1 MSSPDSP
8 VEFGCALFPDT
19 FEMSVNV
26 GGNATGTAA
35 PFCATFT
42 ASAMSVDSIDYGA
55 YWALASS
62 ATGGSFFNGV
72 EGSIDLSG
80 GYGTASAVWA
90 VGVCTGE
97 QCADAPSV
105 TVPLAALALD
115 VTAGGVAP
123 FYADSDDVPDLWT
136 AGLESVAQSFV
147 FTEGKVCYTAPPLWN
162 GMYPDG
168 FAAYAGSVGA
178 SLCLDKIVGA
188 LTETP
193 TPTVTPTPAPTPT
206 PTPP

>member
-8 VEFGCALFPDT
+8 VEFGCALFADT
-19 FEMSVNV
+19 GEFSVNV

-42 ASAMSVDSIDYGA
+42 ASAMGVDSIDYGA

-80 GYGTASAVWA
+80 GYGTTSAVFTDGQNIGGYTTVADMA
-90 VGVCTGE
+90 VDLVEGGAAPYYAT
-97 QCADAPSV
+97 AD
-105 TVPLAALALD
+105 
-115 VTAGGVAP
+115 
-123 FYADSDDVPDLWT
+123 DLT
-136 AGLESVAQSFV
+136 MATESVAASFV